1 MRFGPA
7 SVLVLA
13 AIPLVA
19 SGSTRNLKGKDGDKA
34 KHHHRH
40 KKGKKEKTA
49 PGAGGGGEP
58 LEEGEGRPWGG
69 RADLPNSHMG
79 LYQEGPVYGLAPPLG
94 GHPYG
99 QYGASPWQGGPSY
112 QPPPALYPQQPNG
125 QPLLPP
131 LPPPPAAAPAPA
143 PAPEPAPE
151 PAAPESGCPPQ
162 TFRGEIAPN
171 YYHQAMLGQNDEVHQ
186 FYNEGLFPRGID
198 IDIDIKVLGI
208 DRTDFTID
216 EELNFNFIGVDVDPY
231 GPPPY
236 VHPPPA
242 SAAVFVDT
250 VRSIPRCGEYRLE
263 IRDLQFPFA
272 FLEVYRFGGAAAYT
286 VDFSFPTGC
295 AFPTRFVYPYDGWVR
310 DETGRPREQCR
321 GGDEAMTDRSSP
333 LGFML
338 FNHDV

>member
-19 SGSTRNLKGKDGDKA
+19 SGSTRNLKGKDGDKE

-40 KKGKKEKTA
+40 KKVKKEKTA

-79 LYQEGPVYGLAPPLG
+79 LYEEGPVYGLAPPLG
-94 GHPYG
+94 EHPYG
-99 QYGASPWQGGPSY
+99 QYGASPWQSGPSY

-131 LPPPPAAAPAPA
+131 LPPPPAAAPA
-143 PAPEPAPE
+143 PAPE

-231 GPPPY
+231 GPPPTST
-236 VHPPPA
+236 PPRRPLR
-242 SAAVFVDT
+242 SS
-250 VRSIPRCGEYRLE
+250 SIPSGV
-263 IRDLQFPFA
+263 FP
-272 FLEVYRFGGAAAYT
+272 GAA
-286 VDFSFPTGC
+286 STGS
-295 AFPTRFVYPYDGWVR
+295 RFAICSSPSPSWR
-310 DETGRPREQCR
+310 CTGSEVRPRTRWTSPSLLDAPSPPDSCTRTTAGSGTRPADLESSAGGGMRRR
-321 GGDEAMTDRSSP
+321 GGEE
-333 LGFML
+333 GEE
-338 FNHDV
+338 